1 MAIEYEV
8 KFSIT
13 REQLSLLC
21 REYGHHALTLQMETV
36 YYDTPEGDLS
46 SMHYTL
52 RRREENGR
60 SICTLKVPAPEN
72 GRLELETECS
82 DIHKAI
88 DTLCQLGAPENFPVL
103 VSKGLIPVCGARF
116 TRLAVD
122 IFLPNTRVEL
132 ALDSGVLLG
141 GNESVALCEAEVE
154 FKEGSLEEANRF
166 AQELAQRYNL
176 SLEPRSK
183 FQRALA
189 LYRNQKGDCH
199 GVF

>member
-8 KFSIT
+8 KFAAT
-13 REQLSLLC
+13 PEQLSLLH
-21 REYGHHALTLQMETV
+21 REYGQYAQTLQMETV
-36 YYDTPEGDLS
+36 YYDTPEGGLS
-46 SMHYTL
+46 SLHYTL

-60 SICTLKVPAPEN
+60 SICTLKVPAPEG

-82 DIHKAI
+82 DIMKAI
-88 DTLCQLGAPENFPVL
+88 DTLCQLGAPENFSAL

-116 TRLAVD
+116 TRQAID
-122 IFLPNTRVEL
+122 ISLPNARVEL

-141 GNESVALCEAEVE
+141 GSASVSLCEAEVE
-154 FKEGSLEEANRF
+154 FKEGSLEEANCF
-166 AQELAQRYNL
+166 AQELAQRYDL

-189 LYRNQKGDCH
+189 LYRNQKGDCY
-199 GVF
+199 GIL